1 MNEARKVLLIG
12 GGGTLGAYTAE
23 ELLRM
28 NCQVDVICLED
39 NQPAREGLCFYQGRA
54 TLDYLAAFLKERRYD
69 GIINY
74 LHYPNAEDYKPVYR
88 LLSASA
94 ERVVFL
100 SSYRIYADR
109 AHPITE
115 NAPILYDVLQGVDE
129 GFLQKEKYAV
139 SKSEGEKFLR
149 EECGGGRWIIV
160 RPVISFSRHRFDLV
174 TRSGHEIPE
183 AVRQGKHLSL
193 PNICRDRT
201 AGLDWAGNSGKL
213 IARLL
218 FQPQALGEAF
228 TISSAQNWTWGQVAE
243 AYAELT
249 GLQVDWVDTEDYLRD
264 NPKLQRDPW
273 ILKYDRSFDRVIDN
287 TKVLQ
292 ATGLSQ
298 ADFVS
303 IKEGIR
309 IELEKYAKES

>member
-54 TLDYLAAFLKERRYD
+54 TLDYLAAFLKERHYD

-74 LHYPNAEDYKPVYR
+74 LHYPNAEDYKTVYR

-100 SSYRIYADR
+100 SSYRIYADQ

-149 EECGGGRWIIV
+149 EECGSGRWIIV

-183 AVRQGKHLSL
+183 AVRQGKRLSL

-218 FQPQALGEAF
+218 FQPQALGETF

-243 AYAELT
+243 AYSELT

-264 NPKLQRDPW
+264 NPKLQQDPW
-273 ILKYDRSFDRVIDN
+273 ILKYDRLFNRVIDN